1 MSTTLQLAERID
13 IDPFTI
19 AESPVVTDPLLIA

>member
-1 MSTTLQLAERID
+1 MSTTLQLAECID